1 MKKAA
6 TLVSIFAIVLIGTGP
21 ILGQQA
27 VADSDLTVPDI
38 IDILI
43 SLGNSQLWDKVPG
56 NSVAQPFD
64 LIKRRDATTV
74 EYPYCFGLEWGP
86 DNRTITALKI
96 TGPIV
101 KMEVN
106 TFCGPG
112 NKAAY
117 CHFGCLNEIEVVSRT
132 HVRIKQTVSRTG
144 SSPITPP
151 VKDGT
156 YFCEFRKKS

>member
-1 MKKAA
+1 MKIAA
-6 TLVSIFAIVLIGTGP
+6 TLVTIFAIVLIGTGP
-21 ILGQQA
+21 ILGRQTES
-27 VADSDLTVPDI
+27 VLTVPDI

-106 TFCGPG
+106 TFCSPG

-132 HVRIKQTVSRTG
+132 HVRIKQTV
-144 SSPITPP
+144 
-151 VKDGT
+151 
-156 YFCEFRKKS
+156 